1 VSENRHAQRRS
12 SSPCC
17 ARPSRS
23 GHCGG
28 SCGDAP
34 SHSYCVPQITARNR
48 LYPPDCGG
56 INESTRPMMGLE
68 AEGTMRLAS
77 FENLLAVATLVSAIV
92 VVLWGIR
99 LFHGA

>member
-1 VSENRHAQRRS
+1 MSRRIREVSENRQAS
-12 SSPCC
+12 
-17 ARPSRS
+17 
-23 GHCGG
+23 
-28 SCGDAP
+28 AP
-34 SHSYCVPQITARNR
+34 QAALHSHCVPQTTTRNR
-48 LYPPDCGG
+48 LYPRDCGG
-56 INESTRPMMGLE
+56 MNESTRPMMGLE

>member
-1 VSENRHAQRRS
+1 M
-12 SSPCC
+12 
-17 ARPSRS
+17 
-23 GHCGG
+23 
-28 SCGDAP
+28 
-34 SHSYCVPQITARNR
+34 
-48 LYPPDCGG
+48 
-56 INESTRPMMGLE
+56 NESTRPLVGLE

>member
-1 VSENRHAQRRS
+1 MAHDVRFSTVTAAALGVAARRPTVTTHS
-12 SSPCC
+12 
-17 ARPSRS
+17 
-23 GHCGG
+23 HC
-28 SCGDAP
+28 
-34 SHSYCVPQITARNR
+34 VLQITTRNQLCR
-48 LYPPDCGG
+48 LDCRRM
-56 INESTRPMMGLE
+56 NESTRPLVGLE